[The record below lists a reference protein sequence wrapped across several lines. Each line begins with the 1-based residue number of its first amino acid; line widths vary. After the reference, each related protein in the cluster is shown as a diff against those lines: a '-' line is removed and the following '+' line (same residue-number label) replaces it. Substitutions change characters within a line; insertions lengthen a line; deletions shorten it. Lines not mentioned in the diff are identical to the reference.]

1 MKIELELNIKP
12 TSLKRARHT
21 VRGRYA
27 TSYYTHKDKQEMDEL
42 KYTILNALT
51 TQHKQDIKNLL
62 KDTKND
68 YYISLTLHYEF
79 DMPKSWS
86 KKKKL
91 LKLGTPHTS
100 KPDLDNLIKN
110 ILDRGNNILW
120 EDDKNI
126 SYITASK
133 KWSNQD
139 KITITVEYER
149 VG

>member
-1 MKIELELNIKP
+1 
-12 TSLKRARHT
+12 
-21 VRGRYA
+21 
-27 TSYYTHKDKQEMDEL
+27 
-42 KYTILNALT
+42 
-51 TQHKQDIKNLL
+51 
-62 KDTKND
+62 
-68 YYISLTLHYEF
+68 
-79 DMPKSWS
+79 MPKSWS

-133 KWSNQD
+133 K
-139 KITITVEYER
+139 VE
-149 VG
+149 